1 MGPYLFFCSIV
12 VIPCVVYLIYSY
24 THTNKNNI
32 MDSDKLDILILIL
45 NPYFWRKIR
54 FKDEKF
60 R

>member
-32 MDSDKLDILILIL
+32 MDSD
-45 NPYFWRKIR
+45 
-54 FKDEKF
+54 E
-60 R
+60 